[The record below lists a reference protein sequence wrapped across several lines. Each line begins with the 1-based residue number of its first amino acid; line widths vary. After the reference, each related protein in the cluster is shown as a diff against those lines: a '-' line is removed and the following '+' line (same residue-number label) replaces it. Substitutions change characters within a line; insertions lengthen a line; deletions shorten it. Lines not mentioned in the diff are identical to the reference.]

1 MVPVCSAV
9 CMGQTLVTA
18 RRQWYLSV
26 ALYPWA
32 LPLRCLALITAEFDS
47 IFEIKLYSSGV
58 RVSFSE

>member
-26 ALYPWA
+26 VLSVWAGTGYCKETVVPVCSALS
-32 LPLRCLALITAEFDS
+32 LGLTTEM
-47 IFEIKLYSSGV
+47 SGTDYC
-58 RVSFSE
+58 